1 MQTKKVC
8 IKQQSNAHK
17 LKSANERAP
26 EVMARRRNA
35 NELQLQTRKRV
46 LLVKTD
52 RLATDV

>member
-35 NELQLQTRKRV
+35 DELQLQTRKRI
-46 LLVKTD
+46 LLVKID
-52 RLATDV
+52 RLATDF